1 MAIVKTIHIAQAFEA
16 FDDILDVRSPAEY
29 AEDHVPGAISV
40 PVLDN
45 EERARIGTMYTQVSA
60 FEAQKHGAA
69 LIARNIAH
77 HLEESLLD
85 RQKGWRPLVY
95 CWRGGMRSAAMAHI
109 LAQIGWRTS
118 QLEGG
123 YKAYRHHVIAE
134 LETLP
139 VRFVFRVIC
148 GATGSGKSRLLQA
161 LAGQGAQVLDLEQLA
176 CHRGSLLGNL
186 PGQPQPSQKTF
197 ETRLWYMLRTFAPDR
212 PVYVEA
218 ESRKVGVLNVPDA
231 LLNRMRESSCV
242 RIEAPLEAR
251 IALLMEDYAHFLR
264 NPGLLAECLSRL
276 MELHG
281 HKVIERWCQMA
292 ECGEWLPLVE
302 KLLTQHYDP
311 AYRRSSDVSFSQLK
325 SADMLRLATLDE
337 GSLRKAAAKLIQNER
352 GHDE

>member
-1 MAIVKTIHIAQAFEA
+1 MAIVKTIDIAQALGQ

-29 AEDHVPGAISV
+29 AEDHMPGAINV
-40 PVLDN
+40 PVLND

-69 LIARNIAH
+69 LIARNIAR
-77 HLEESLLD
+77 HLEESLRD
-85 RQKGWRPLVY
+85 RKKGWRPLVY

-123 YKAYRHHVIAE
+123 YKAYRHLVIAA
-134 LETLP
+134 LGTLP
-139 VRFVFRVIC
+139 TRFEFRVIC

-186 PGQPQPSQKTF
+186 PDQPQPAQKTF
-197 ETRLWYMLRTFAPDR
+197 ETRLWDTLRTFKSDR
-212 PVYVEA
+212 LVYVEA
-218 ESRKVGVLNVPDA
+218 ESRRVGKLTVPDA
-231 LLNRMRESSCV
+231 LLDRMRESRCV
-242 RIEAPLEAR
+242 RVEAPQEAR
-251 IALLMEDYAHFLR
+251 VALLMEDYAHFLS
-264 NPGLLAECLSRL
+264 NPGLLAERLARL

-281 HKVIERWCQMA
+281 HKVIERWCLMA
-292 ECGEWLPLVE
+292 ERCEWLPLVE
-302 KLLTQHYDP
+302 ELLTQHYDP
-311 AYRRSSDVSFSQLK
+311 AYRRSSDVSYSHLK
-325 SADMLRLATLDE
+325 SADILRLATLDE
-337 GSLRKAAAKLIQNER
+337 SSLRNAAVELIQNER